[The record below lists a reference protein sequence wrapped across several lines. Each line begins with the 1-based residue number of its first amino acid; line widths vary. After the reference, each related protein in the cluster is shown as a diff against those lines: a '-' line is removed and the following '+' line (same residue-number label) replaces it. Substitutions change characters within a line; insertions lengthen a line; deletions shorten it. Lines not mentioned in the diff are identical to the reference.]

1 MESERRQRLYRAE
14 AVIIKRRDF
23 GEADRLVT
31 CFTREHGKLTLLAK
45 GVRKIT
51 SRKAGHVELF
61 THTRLLVAKGR
72 TWDIITQAECIQSF
86 LSLREDLQR
95 TGYAY
100 YAAELLDL
108 LTQEQDPNLKLFELF
123 LETLGRLGQAE
134 EPRLP
139 MRYFELHAMGLAGFQ
154 PELFVCLNCQEPIR
168 PTQNYFHISR
178 GGVLCDQC
186 GPAANGARGISLPAL
201 KVLRYMQTHP
211 YAELESLHLRPAVHA
226 ELEEVLFQYL
236 TYTLERSPK
245 SVHFLRLVRERAN
258 HGAMPA
264 SAAGESNGKPASAGQ
279 MKG

>member
-61 THTRLLVAKGR
+61 THARLLVAKGR
-72 TWDIITQAECIQSF
+72 TWDIITQAECIQPF
-86 LSLREDLQR
+86 LPLREDLGR

-108 LTQEQDPNLKLFELF
+108 LTQEQDPNPELFDLF
-123 LETLGRLGQAE
+123 LETLDRLGRAE

-154 PELFVCLNCQEPIR
+154 PELFVCLGCQQPIR
-168 PTQNYFHISR
+168 PTQNYFHVGR
-178 GGVLCDQC
+178 GGVLCDAC
-186 GPAANGARGISLPAL
+186 GPAANGARLISLPAL
-201 KVLRYMQTHP
+201 KVLRYMQTRP
-211 YAELESLHLRPAVHA
+211 YAELEFLRLRPAVHA

-236 TYTLERSPK
+236 TYMLERAPK
-245 SVHFLRLVRERAN
+245 SVQFLRLVRERVN
-258 HGAMPA
+258 HGAAPA
-264 SAAGESNGKPASAGQ
+264 GTAGETRGETTPKE
-279 MKG
+279 